1 METKIINLFGPSG
14 CGKSSGAAYIF
25 SKLKMIGISC
35 ELVPEY
41 AKDKVWE
48 GNKEIFLPENQVY
61 IFGKQYYRISRLIGK
76 VDYVITDSP
85 ILLSNVY
92 NKSDVLKKHFCDA
105 VRDCHKNFNNI
116 NYYIKRA
123 KPFDPNGRNE
133 KTQEDSD
140 KFIPLILD
148 ELKKTGEN
156 YLTIIGDEEGYS
168 IIVENILLKEMY
180 KKGSRI

>member
-116 NYYIKRA
+116 SQKLYHLIIKINI
-123 KPFDPNGRNE
+123 KFDIIIAMIISKYKSQVLKIFIFKQLRN
-133 KTQEDSD
+133 
-140 KFIPLILD
+140 
-148 ELKKTGEN
+148 KKTSLLG
-156 YLTIIGDEEGYS
+156 YLSEPSWIFICY
-168 IIVENILLKEMY
+168 
-180 KKGSRI
+180 